1 MNLYEAIKKNSD
13 DLDLSIEIS
22 PVQSNDV
29 WLKFLVNY
37 VHGVLVEGS
46 AKVFIEGSDF
56 GIPEY
61 PQISKLS
68 YNGGDECNYDR
79 GWDVEPENKEVFN
92 YICKSLVD
100 YRDRHPYSLD
110 EAEGRPSIPMDV
122 KELVENIIYDDRNL
136 DLRTAQFEGSNF
148 VVEPRTNLD
157 EALFDKIVQRI
168 SDQFNTYGI
177 SYDSIEDVDNNVV
190 VYDCYMSDEAYK
202 EYKDNSDDYKQEDEE
217 FYMLNKDT
225 DEKVRVYKDGNRWYD
240 SDGNRYMGYLSKED
254 VKAYF
259 KGNWEELNESED
271 NSIEVIKNVIKSKNL
286 PNGTKVSSIT
296 DDTFNSIVK
305 DVQSKMPNSD
315 EKEVRNKVAG
325 TLYGMFEESED
336 FYVIPKDLQKIIN
349 SFPTDIDDPYY
360 YEHGYEVPDELLEL
374 SLRPP
379 ENMRV
384 RDWMRIEDPAEYQL
398 NKIPKNLTFKA
409 IHENPSLF
417 KKLAHNLDSDPRD
430 VIYNQLEDMY
440 GEDFVSNIYESDD
453 GEEIEK
459 VDATEKYWDATTL
472 KQDAFLRVMKFNF
485 VEPHGCQ
492 YIITNDAN
500 ELERFRADSDEDAI
514 NYYDEFKS
522 GIDSGLIEIMPADL
536 NIKSIVPRED
546 FNETE
551 LSDRKFCDLPD
562 DFQKKVIN
570 YLVSKKRG
578 TVDEIVKYLM
588 YAKVGDF
595 NDTSLLTQDEFVDL
609 YEV

>member
-1 MNLYEAIKKNSD
+1 MNLYEGIKNNLIESTITKDDLTADVKRDLNIEPGSDEEYELDNLYALRDLDVWIEDLYDDGDSREDIKNKFAIEDIALHYGMSEEDLDAKVDEVCTKVDKLGDEHEKFMQFLRSKNS
-13 DLDLSIEIS
+13 LDESEDIYGFASKSNVTDFTYDEIRNRDKSI
-22 PVQSNDV
+22 
-29 WLKFLVNY
+29 Y
-37 VHGVLVEGS
+37 
-46 AKVFIEGSDF
+46 
-56 GIPEY
+56 
-61 PQISKLS
+61 
-68 YNGGDECNYDR
+68 
-79 GWDVEPENKEVFN
+79 
-92 YICKSLVD
+92 
-100 YRDRHPYSLD
+100 

-271 NSIEVIKNVIKSKNL
+271 NSTEVIKNVIKSKNL

-325 TLYGMFEESED
+325 TLFSMFEESDSGLKEG
-336 FYVIPKDLQKIIN
+336 KTN
-349 SFPTDIDDPYY
+349 CTDNFN
-360 YEHGYEVPDELLEL
+360 EAEV
-374 SLRPP
+374 
-379 ENMRV
+379 
-384 RDWMRIEDPAEYQL
+384 AE
-398 NKIPKNLTFKA
+398 
-409 IHENPSLF
+409 
-417 KKLAHNLDSDPRD
+417 
-430 VIYNQLEDMY
+430 
-440 GEDFVSNIYESDD
+440 
-453 GEEIEK
+453 
-459 VDATEKYWDATTL
+459 DATEKYWDATTIQ
-472 KQDAFLRVMKFNF
+472 QDQFLRLMKFNF
-485 VEPHGCQ
+485 TEPHGCQ

-500 ELERFRADSDEDAI
+500 EIERFSANSDEEALEQY
-514 NYYDEFKS
+514 NLFKE
-522 GIDSGLIEIMPADL
+522 GLDSGLIELIPQDL
-536 NIKSIVPRED
+536 NVKPIVPRED

-570 YLVSKKRG
+570 YLLKKKRG
-578 TVDEIVKYLM
+578 TADEIIKYLM
-588 YAKVGDF
+588 HAKIGDF

-609 YEV
+609 YKV

>member
-1 MNLYEAIKKNSD
+1 MNLYEGIKNNLIESTITKDDLTADVKRDLNIEPGSDEEYELDNLYALRDLDAWIEDLYDDGDSREDIKNKFAIEDIALHYGMSEEDLDAKVDEVCTKVDKLGDEHEKFMQSLRSKNS
-13 DLDLSIEIS
+13 LDESEDIYGFASKSNVTDFTYDEIRNGDKSI
-22 PVQSNDV
+22 
-29 WLKFLVNY
+29 Y
-37 VHGVLVEGS
+37 
-46 AKVFIEGSDF
+46 
-56 GIPEY
+56 
-61 PQISKLS
+61 
-68 YNGGDECNYDR
+68 
-79 GWDVEPENKEVFN
+79 
-92 YICKSLVD
+92 
-100 YRDRHPYSLD
+100 

-259 KGNWEELNESED
+259 KGNWEELNEFED
-271 NSIEVIKNVIKSKNL
+271 NSTEVIKNVIKSKNL

-325 TLYGMFEESED
+325 TLFSMFEESDSGLKEG
-336 FYVIPKDLQKIIN
+336 KTN
-349 SFPTDIDDPYY
+349 CTDNFN
-360 YEHGYEVPDELLEL
+360 EAEV
-374 SLRPP
+374 
-379 ENMRV
+379 
-384 RDWMRIEDPAEYQL
+384 AE
-398 NKIPKNLTFKA
+398 
-409 IHENPSLF
+409 
-417 KKLAHNLDSDPRD
+417 
-430 VIYNQLEDMY
+430 
-440 GEDFVSNIYESDD
+440 
-453 GEEIEK
+453 
-459 VDATEKYWDATTL
+459 DATEKYWDATTIQ
-472 KQDAFLRVMKFNF
+472 QDQFLRLMKFNF
-485 VEPHGCQ
+485 TEPHGCQ

-500 ELERFRADSDEDAI
+500 EIERFSANSDEEALEQY
-514 NYYDEFKS
+514 NLFKE
-522 GIDSGLIEIMPADL
+522 GLDSGLIELIPQDL
-536 NIKSIVPRED
+536 NVKPIVPRED

-570 YLVSKKRG
+570 YLLKKKRG
-578 TVDEIVKYLM
+578 TADEIIKYLM
-588 YAKVGDF
+588 HAKIGDF

-609 YEV
+609 YKV